1 MTIEVATDLDGYEA
15 ILWFSLHMSR
25 DDQEEMDEFIRV
37 HQLVED
43 PADLFYM
50 TSPDRFFVIVHE
62 ESTHERDSSGE
73 MYIVYRRM
81 MSHK

>member
-15 ILWFSLHMSR
+15 ILWFSPNMF
-25 DDQEEMDEFIRV
+25 EYPPEMMEFIRV

-50 TSPDRFFVIVHE
+50 ASADRFFVIVHE

-73 MYIVYRRM
+73 MFIIYRRM
-81 MSHK
+81 MA